1 MKHFYFYFEFITYL
15 SYESFQTKIKT
26 LVKWVDNIQNS
37 YCFKEVNDNRK
48 IFLENQI
55 LDTDE
60 HFVLIPSLL

>member
-1 MKHFYFYFEFITYL
+1 MIHFYFDFGFITYL
-15 SYESFQTKIKT
+15 SYEPFQTKIKT

-37 YCFKEVNDNRK
+37 YCFKEVHDNRK

-60 HFVLIPSLL
+60 HSV